1 MVQGA
6 AKPRDQR
13 PTREEML
20 ARARALVPAL
30 RERAARA
37 EELRR
42 LPDETEADFHA
53 TGLFRM
59 VQPARVGG
67 AELDYRLL
75 LDAASEIARACASS
89 AWNLANLASHHWMLA
104 LFPEAAQNEIWGES
118 PDHLI
123 ASALIF
129 PAGRA
134 RRVTG
139 GYRLS
144 GRWPFSSG
152 VDNSAWNML
161 GGTIVH
167 GDGTPELRI
176 FLVPRA
182 DYHILDTWYAMGL
195 AATGSKDV
203 KADDVF
209 VPEHRTLAIED
220 LKNGTPPGLEINP
233 APLYKLPVF
242 PLFPFILSGVALGIA
257 EGAYESHLNAL
268 KSRVA
273 TYSGAKV
280 GDFQSVQIK
289 TAEAAALID
298 TAGILMRN
306 VCDHAAAMA
315 AASQQPDALTK
326 ARYRRDGAFSV
337 SLCVRAVDLIF
348 GLAGGSGIYARNPMQ
363 QTFRDAHA
371 VASHIVFN
379 FDAMGITY
387 TRAAL
392 GLPLD
397 NPTL

>member
-1 MVQGA
+1 
-6 AKPRDQR
+6 
-13 PTREEML
+13 
-20 ARARALVPAL
+20 
-30 RERAARA
+30 
-37 EELRR
+37 
-42 LPDETEADFHA
+42 
-53 TGLFRM
+53 
-59 VQPARVGG
+59 
-67 AELDYRLL
+67 
-75 LDAASEIARACASS
+75 
-89 AWNLANLASHHWMLA
+89 MLA
-104 LFPEAAQNEIWGES
+104 LFPEAAQNEIWSES

-129 PAGRA
+129 PAGHA

-161 GGTIVH
+161 GGTIERDD
-167 GDGTPELRI
+167 GDEPELRI
-176 FLVPRA
+176 FLVPRS
-182 DYHILDTWYAMGL
+182 DYRILDTWHAMGL

-203 KADDVF
+203 AAEDVF

-220 LKNGTPPGLEINP
+220 LKNGTPPGIEVNA

-257 EGAYESHLNAL
+257 EGAYEAHLNAL
-268 KSRVA
+268 ESRIA

-289 TAEAAALID
+289 TAEVAAMID
-298 TAGILMRN
+298 SAGMLMRN
-306 VCDHAAAMA
+306 ACDHAAAMA
-315 AASQQPDALTK
+315 AASHQPDALTK

-337 SLCVRAVDLIF
+337 SLCTRAVDLIF
-348 GLAGGSGIYARNPMQ
+348 SLAGGSGIYTRNPMQ
-363 QTFRDAHA
+363 RAFRDAHA

-379 FDAMGITY
+379 FDAIGVTY
-387 TRAAL
+387 ARAAL